1 MGEEVI
7 RIEQFGGGREK
18 GGSVEV
24 EGALHGL
31 EGATTTTAGNLAFES
46 VCGRKSVAC

>member
-1 MGEEVI
+1 MGGEVI
-7 RIEQFGGGREK
+7 RIVQFGGGREK

-31 EGATTTTAGNLAFES
+31 EGAMTTICMVTIRMKGMENRD
-46 VCGRKSVAC
+46 GGQ